1 MKETIRIVA
10 PAENEAPAGSAAE
23 NPAENTAESASENAA
38 SASAAPTPSPAPGV
52 LQIANDAD
60 VLALAAEGALQGV
73 TCIEL
78 NFPKFT
84 DGRAYSQAVL
94 LRRRLGFTGELRATG
109 DVLIDQLLLMQRS
122 GFTSA
127 VLAAGVNAEAAPR
140 QFVVFDEFYQGD
152 AQQPRPHFA
161 REAE

>member
-10 PAENEAPAGSAAE
+10 PAESEAPAGSAAE
-23 NPAENTAESASENAA
+23 NPAENTAENASENAA
-38 SASAAPTPSPAPGV
+38 SASAAPSPSPAPGV

-60 VLALAAEGALQGV
+60 VLALAAEGTLQGV

-94 LRRRLGFTGELRATG
+94 LRRRRGFTGELRATG

>member
-1 MKETIRIVA
+1 M
-10 PAENEAPAGSAAE
+10 
-23 NPAENTAESASENAA
+23 
-38 SASAAPTPSPAPGV
+38 PTPSRIV

-84 DGRAYSQAVL
+84 DGRAYSQAML
-94 LRRRLGFTGELRATG
+94 LRRRLGFAGELRATG

>member
-10 PAENEAPAGSAAE
+10 PAESEALAGSAAE

-38 SASAAPTPSPAPGV
+38 SASAAPGV